1 MNAYGSSSPRAFY
14 RSADQALLGGVC
26 AGIAEQFGVNLRVLR
41 VLALIA
47 LLVAM
52 PAAIIAYLAI
62 VILFPARAADTY
74 VPSQRRKAPR
84 QSRRERRAERK
95 RASREESETR
105 RRTTSEAAAQVRDKC
120 QSLEAR
126 LVSLEK
132 YITSSRY
139 RLDEEFR
146 RL

>member
-62 VILFPARAADTY
+62 VILFPARAADNFG
-74 VPSQRRKAPR
+74 PSQRRKAPR